1 MSSVLSNFVD
11 EHYVSLLS
19 GRLEKFSR
27 KKSGLY
33 NFRCPYCGD
42 SQKHKNKARG
52 YFFQLKADMV
62 FKCHNCG
69 VGRTLPNFLKD
80 NAPDLYD
87 EYIMERYKS
96 GTTGKGSYV
105 PKPKFEK
112 PKFKKK
118 GELQS
123 MDCLNNGHPAVG
135 YLQGRQIPE
144 KHYSDLF
151 YTDKFCTWVNT
162 QKPTFKDVKKD
173 QPRIIIPFID
183 TQGEWFG
190 FQGRSLNANDT
201 LRYITIMLDESKT
214 KIFGLDRVDFDKT
227 IYITEGPIDSFYI
240 DNAIAMAGADVDWEI
255 LRNKEVVFVY
265 DNEQRN
271 KEIINRMTKAIDKG
285 FEIVIWPDNLQ
296 EKDLNDMF
304 IAGHDVQSLVEF
316 NTYSGLEATIKLSEW
331 KKV

>member
-1 MSSVLSNFVD
+1 MSEFVD
-11 EHYVSLLS
+11 VHYVNLLS
-19 GRLEKFSR
+19 GRLEKFAR
-27 KKSGLY
+27 KKADLY

-42 SQKHKNKARG
+42 SQKHRNKARG
-52 YFFQLKADMV
+52 YFFRIKTDMV

-80 NAPDLYD
+80 QAPDLYD
-87 EYIMERYKS
+87 EYIMERYKT

-123 MDCLNNGHPAVG
+123 IEQLNREHPAVG
-135 YLQGRQIPE
+135 YLLGRQIPE
-144 KHYSDLF
+144 EHFGNLF

-173 QPRIIIPFID
+173 HPRIIIPFID
-183 TQGEWFG
+183 NEGTWFG
-190 FQGRSLNANDT
+190 FQGRSLATDDK

-214 KIFGLDRVDFDKT
+214 KIFGLNRVDYNKT
-227 IYITEGPIDSFYI
+227 VYITEGPIDSFFI
-240 DNAIAMAGADVDWEI
+240 DNAIAMAGADVDWSALNDSEA
-255 LRNKEVVFVY
+255 VFVY
-265 DNEQRN
+265 DNEKRN
-271 KEIINRMTKAIDKG
+271 KEIVNRMQKAIDKG
-285 FEIVIWPDNLQ
+285 YEIVIWPDNLQ
-296 EKDLNDMF
+296 EKDLNEMYV
-304 IAGHDVQSLVEF
+304 AGHDVQSLVEF
-316 NTYSGLEATIKLSEW
+316 NTYSGLQAQIKLTEW